1 MFFFQR
7 KKPALSIIVVA
18 YRMPRQLANTLYTLS
33 REYQQKVDGL
43 NYEVIVLENRSSE
56 NLPQTVVERL
66 PSNFRYYLRDETS
79 VSPAAAMNE
88 GLRLARG
95 DAIGMMIDGAH
106 MLSPGVLRY
115 AAMAFQMVSDA
126 FVAVPVYHLGPK
138 EQNES
143 AAEGYDEEVEK
154 ELLKTVDWRADG
166 YELFTIS
173 TLCSAN
179 PRGFLAPIM
188 ESNCYFASREV
199 FDAIGG
205 VDEEFTLAGGGSLNL
220 HLTRQLGTRKGSEY
234 FMLGGEGSFHQF
246 HGGVTS
252 SQNRARVVEE
262 HAAQLHMK
270 WGGNYSF
277 LSRNPIILGHFRDQV
292 HPTLKFSVDGIMRR
306 VLNCR
311 RENRP
316 IWPDDV

>member
-1 MFFFQR
+1 MFFSLHKR
-7 KKPALSIIVVA
+7 PALSIIVVA
-18 YRMPRQLANTLYTLS
+18 YKMPRQLANTLYTLGS
-33 REYQQKVDGL
+33 EYQQKVDGL
-43 NYEVIVLENRSSE
+43 NYEVIILENRSSE
-56 NLPQTVVERL
+56 NLATDIVERL
-66 PSNFRYYLRDETS
+66 PPNFRYYLRDESS

-115 AAMAFQMVSDA
+115 AAMAFRMASDA
-126 FVAVPVYHLGPK
+126 FVTVPVYHLGPK

-143 AAEGYDEEVEK
+143 SAEGYNEQVEK
-154 ELLKTVDWRADG
+154 ELLKTVDWRVDG

-179 PRGFLAPIM
+179 PRGFLGPIM
-188 ESNCYFASREV
+188 ESNCYFASREA

-205 VDEEFTLAGGGSLNL
+205 VDEEFTLPGGGSLNL
-220 HLTRQLGTRKGSEY
+220 HLTRQLGMRNGSEY
-234 FMLGGEGSFHQF
+234 FMLGGEGTFHQF

-252 SQNRARVVEE
+252 SENRARVVED
-262 HAAQLHMK
+262 HSAQLHMK
-270 WGGNYSF
+270 WGGDYKF
-277 LSRNPIILGHFRDQV
+277 LRRNPIILGHFREQV
-292 HPTLKFSVDGIMRR
+292 HPALKFSVDGIKRR
-306 VLNCR
+306 VSICR
-311 RENRP
+311 RESRA